1 MMIGIRF
8 VVASLLLSLQFLLAA
23 QSGICAQT
31 MPLLLPQHKENYLA
45 EATLGHPNIWFP
57 KDMPLRVFFNPP
69 KAVRNYQPY
78 MSDVFKNCL
87 KEYERVSAGKI
98 RFVVVDKG
106 PYDIQVNFSSKLLP
120 GANRWDAGWT
130 TVQTSP
136 HHIDRANITVFT
148 HTKSWLEKDYL
159 REVCTH
165 ELGHALGLHN
175 HSPDPHD
182 VMYSTC
188 MIIPQVMTIRD
199 VNTLGMLYS
208 FKPSDAVVAN
218 LPEYCEHISTALP
231 RHFSQAQAD
240 DYCQKVSAK
249 MNLSKWL
256 AAGTKQ
262 RSCDLS
268 LLLDGSGNI
277 YNYRI
282 TRRSG
287 SIAFDNSILTAL
299 VTSIPLP
306 KPPDGI
312 LSKAPSG
319 SRRILFSFS
328 VASDG
333 QIAALP
339 VSDEQSGEIIP
350 CAQAVPPLT
359 LISGQQVVP
368 ERQTS
373 SECDSSIL
381 ASGRAPLAT
390 LNKTPQQLDD
400 LEWVAKVKQ
409 LAKDRW
415 QPDEPGNVVLCLGIK
430 QDGKI
435 AHLAVKQS
443 LSDVA
448 FMRAAMDSC
457 LMAEPYPVPPGT
469 GDFVKE
475 VEINFDGASS
485 P

>member
-1 MMIGIRF
+1 MNRLRF
-8 VVASLLLSLQFLLAA
+8 VVASLLLSLQLLLFA
-23 QSGICAQT
+23 QPAISAQT
-31 MPLLLPQHKENYLA
+31 MPLLLPQHKDNYLA
-45 EATLGHPNIWFP
+45 EATLGHPSLWFP
-57 KDMPLRVFFNPP
+57 KDMPLKVFFNP
-69 KAVRNYQPY
+69 ARGVQNYQPY
-78 MSDVFKNCL
+78 MADVFKSCL
-87 KEYERVSAGKI
+87 KEYERVSDGKI
-98 RFVVVDKG
+98 KFVVVEKA
-106 PYDIQVNFSSKLLP
+106 PFDIQVNFSYKLLP

-130 TVQTSP
+130 VVQTSP
-136 HHIDRANITVFT
+136 HHIDKANITVFT
-148 HTKSWLEKDYL
+148 RTKEWLEKDYL

-182 VMYSTC
+182 VMYSKC
-188 MIIPQVMTIRD
+188 MIIPQVLTIRD

-208 FKPSDAVVAN
+208 FKPSEAVVAN

-231 RHFSQAQAD
+231 RHFTQAQAE
-240 DYCQKVSAK
+240 DYCRKVSAK

-256 AAGTKQ
+256 AEGTKP

-277 YNYRI
+277 YNYRM

-299 VTSIPLP
+299 VTSLPLP
-306 KPPDGI
+306 KPPNGI
-312 LSKAPSG
+312 LSNNSSS
-319 SRRILFSFS
+319 SRRILFSFT
-328 VASDG
+328 VGSDG

-339 VSDEQSGEIIP
+339 VSDEQTGEIIP

-359 LISGQQVVP
+359 LISGQQIASNG
-368 ERQTS
+368 QSSTS
-373 SECDSSIL
+373 PDSSVL
-381 ASGRAPLAT
+381 KSGCAPLAAVNST
-390 LNKTPQQLDD
+390 AQQLDD

-415 QPDEPGNVVLCLGIK
+415 QPEEPGNVVLSLGIK

-443 LSDVA
+443 LCDVA

-457 LMAEPYPVPPGT
+457 LVAEPYPVPPGS
-469 GDFVKE
+469 GEFVKE